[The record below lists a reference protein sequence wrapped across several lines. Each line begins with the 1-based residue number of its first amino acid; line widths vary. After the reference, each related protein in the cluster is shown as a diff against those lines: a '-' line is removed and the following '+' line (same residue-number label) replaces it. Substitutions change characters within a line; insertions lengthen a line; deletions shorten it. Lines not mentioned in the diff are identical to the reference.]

1 MPQTSTRES
10 TPSPFLLVH
19 PRSKHSASS
28 TSALTMVSLCM
39 MLLGSTSILAFSND
53 LFSIRTIR
61 QDSRR
66 SLPARM
72 SPFATCRLGR
82 GPFHRHIRRNERILH
97 DSRSTNALVC
107 LQMSDKNSQNVSTSS
122 SSSSGNFGPIPSEL
136 LTNQLPLPDVSIPF
150 HHSSSSG
157 ETMTSSVVPPGV
169 VATTNTILQQ
179 SEMESAL
186 IFVQEEVNLEDAYEK
201 AILQTIVWVGL
212 ASLFGLG
219 LIQFAGLKTG
229 EEFFAGYIVEQ
240 SLSVDNLFVFLILF
254 DYFKVP
260 MSYQGRVLNWGI
272 LGAIVMRGIMI
283 GLGAAALKQFHSIL
297 LLFATF
303 LVYSSIQ
310 TLSGLV
316 KGEQE
321 DDGDV
326 GDDVVVKFT
335 RRLLPSVDYFD
346 GDRFFTLVDGIK
358 KATPLLLCMVAVE
371 ISDVVFAVDSIPAVF
386 GVTEN
391 PLVVF
396 SSNMFAIMG
405 LRSLYIVL
413 SKAAQDLEFLEPAVA
428 VVLGFIG
435 GKMIAE
441 YFGVEISTTFS
452 LAMVSGVLGTG
463 VGLSLLKKNKTSE
476 TIDE

>member
-1 MPQTSTRES
+1 MEKVLPNRNLQRRRIVTVAQTTRES
-10 TPSPFLLVH
+10 TSSPFLLVY
-19 PRSKHSASS
+19 PSSKQSASS
-28 TSALTMVSLCM
+28 SALTMVSLCI
-39 MLLGSTSILAFSND
+39 LLGSTSILAFSND
-53 LFSIRTIR
+53 LISIRTIR
-61 QDSRR
+61 QNSRR
-66 SLPARM
+66 SLAARM
-72 SPFATCRLGR
+72 SPRATSRLGTTR
-82 GPFHRHIRRNERILH
+82 GPFHRHIRRNERTLH
-97 DSRSTNALVC
+97 HTRSTNPLVC
-107 LQMSDKNSQNVSTSS
+107 LLMSEKNSQNVSTSS
-122 SSSSGNFGPIPSEL
+122 SSNSGNFGPIPSEL

-150 HHSSSSG
+150 HHRSSSSSSG
-157 ETMTSSVVPPGV
+157 ETMSTSSVVPTGV
-169 VATTNTILQQ
+169 VATTNTILPQ

-186 IFVQEEVNLEDAYEK
+186 IFVEEEVNLEDAYEK
-201 AILQTIVWVGL
+201 AILQTFLWVNL
-212 ASLFGLG
+212 AALFGLG

-272 LGAIVMRGIMI
+272 LGAIVMRGVMI

-297 LLFATF
+297 LLFASF

-326 GDDVVVKFT
+326 GDDAVVKFT

-346 GDRFFTLVDGIK
+346 GDRFFTLVDGVK

-386 GVTEN
+386 GVTE
-391 PLVVF
+391 V
-396 SSNMFAIMG
+396 
-405 LRSLYIVL
+405 
-413 SKAAQDLEFLEPAVA
+413 
-428 VVLGFIG
+428 
-435 GKMIAE
+435 
-441 YFGVEISTTFS
+441 
-452 LAMVSGVLGTG
+452 
-463 VGLSLLKKNKTSE
+463 SLL
-476 TIDE
+476 